1 MCFFTHRIIFNKAKE
16 GKTSKMGNNNQD
28 TVIGMLGKITDNPM
42 QFFRSVAEICVEPE
56 KGFYGS
62 AWHTEFKFD
71 SPDTV
76 TLPAS
81 HIFMGKFVF
90 IKGEAGGMNSFILAN
105 GPLNHSIPAGI
116 TAAINPKKIEMPKDG
131 HIRFQASAPNTDK
144 LVGYLNHNNDT
155 LILDPAKLTGMSP
168 DDFAKDI
175 QMVYSP
181 NYRKYIMHIHTDKG
195 CVYSGY
201 ISHSDIARGIKPEM
215 AKIESGANT
224 LLTIPRNNE
233 VILIL
238 GTDGGIVIGGTFL
251 DTTKGQRVTSI
262 IIDSEDNMIIY
273 RTPDKIF
280 AIRFDN
286 NLRTIGAPML
296 VSDAPGT
303 FTRMMSGRAL
313 EQGKR
318 KSIILTTMETTPDKK
333 FHIFN
338 HKIIGFQPTI

>member
-1 MCFFTHRIIFNKAKE
+1 MDT
-16 GKTSKMGNNNQD
+16 NNQD

-62 AWHTEFKFD
+62 ACHTEFKFD
-71 SPDTV
+71 SPDIAK
-76 TLPAS
+76 LPGD
-81 HIFMGKFVF
+81 HVFMGKFIF

-116 TAAINPKKIEMPKDG
+116 TAAINPQKVQLPKDG
-131 HIRFQASAPNTDK
+131 HIRFQANTPDTGR

-155 LILDPAKLTGMSP
+155 LVLDPAMLTGMNA
-168 DDFAKDI
+168 DDAATDI

-181 NYRKYIMHIHTDKG
+181 TYLKYIIHLLTDMG
-195 CVYSGY
+195 CVYSGF

-215 AKIESGANT
+215 AKVETGANT
-224 LLTIPRNNE
+224 LLTIPRDNE
-233 VILIL
+233 VIPIL
-238 GTDGGIVIGGTFL
+238 GTDSGIVIGGTFL
-251 DTTKGQRVTSI
+251 DTTKGQRITGM

-280 AIRFDN
+280 AIRFDH

-296 VSDAPGT
+296 VSDAPGK

-318 KSIILTTMETTPDKK
+318 KSIILTNTETSPDRK